1 MRSLALVVA
10 AAALLAAGCAA
21 TPFPEELTRSVNRSF
36 SLAQIRADP
45 RASLGARVILGG
57 EIVATTPK
65 AGETQIEVLARRLD
79 SGDAPERSDSSPG
92 RFLVRTQDFLDPAIY
107 ARGRRLT
114 VLGTVA
120 GFEERPIGEVPYAYP
135 VLAAERIKL
144 WPKEGPWVGGE
155 YPPVPLD
162 SPVLPYPR

>member
-1 MRSLALVVA
+1 MRALVLVA
-10 AAALLAAGCAA
+10 AAALFGAGCATA
-21 TPFPEELTRSVNRSF
+21 PFPEDLTRSVNRSL

-45 RASLGARVILGG
+45 RAHLGTRVMLGG
-57 EIVATTPK
+57 DILATTPK
-65 AGETQIEVLARRLD
+65 AGDTEIEVLARRLD
-79 SGDAPERSDSSPG
+79 NGDAPDRSDSSAG
-92 RFLVRTQDFLDPAIY
+92 RFILRTPEFLDPAIY
-107 ARGRRLT
+107 ARGRRIT

-120 GFEERPIGEVPYAYP
+120 GSEERPVGELPYAYP
-135 VLAAERIKL
+135 VIAAERIKL